1 MRSAWT
7 FFEKVLQALQGDH
20 RLQVLWGFGVLF
32 LIVLIAVLVLGD
44 LPPGMQLAA
53 IVFIVFIP
61 AYLFVYT
68 VPRLPQ
74 HSTTLPPIERL
85 KANLDS
91 PNAIERIEAVKAL
104 EQSSDP
110 VAREALVQATQHH
123 FRDVRIEAAFALA
136 RLQDKHAVSP
146 LINLLHDEQKRSTA
160 EDAIVQLGELAIHDL
175 VATLG
180 GDNATQQKRV
190 LGLLGRIRNC
200 GDEVM
205 SSLTNALHAPDREVR
220 YAVIDTLGQI
230 GAQSGCRV
238 AVLQLVEIA
247 QRTDAD
253 KAMRSAAIKAL
264 GQIKNRDAVPGLIE
278 VLRDPDLEICKM
290 VIDTLG
296 KIGGSEAVLRLGE
309 ITQRTDADK
318 AMRSAAIKALGQT
331 RDPDAVPGLKR
342 ILQDIRGKQY
352 EDIKENSCIIVNAGK
367 ALREI
372 GTPDTLAFLK
382 EIRDHIPSQ
391 HMVDKI
397 WDERLRNPRG
407 PFWLRRR

>member
-1 MRSAWT
+1 MDRAPQRRKQPQREGSAKRSSDRQPEGFWTWMRSAWT

-74 HSTTLPPIERL
+74 HSPTLPPIERL
-85 KANLDS
+85 KANLDC

-264 GQIKNRDAVPGLIE
+264 GQ
-278 VLRDPDLEICKM
+278 
-290 VIDTLG
+290 
-296 KIGGSEAVLRLGE
+296 
-309 ITQRTDADK
+309 
-318 AMRSAAIKALGQT
+318 T